1 MLVGYHSHAGDF
13 KKFDGKTS
21 WEIFFD
27 NTNPEVVHQL
37 DTGNCLEGGG
47 DLERARVKLFRKRL
61 DLIVY
66 NPPKTMDSPDVE
78 AVLLF
83 ADGRTE
89 TPGSMSKRHFADI
102 LLHRAAGLWS
112 PG

>member
-1 MLVGYHSHAGDF
+1 
-13 KKFDGKTS
+13 
-21 WEIFFD
+21 
-27 NTNPEVVHQL
+27 
-37 DTGNCLEGGG
+37 
-47 DLERARVKLFRKRL
+47 
-61 DLIVY
+61 
-66 NPPKTMDSPDVE
+66 MDSPDVE

-102 LLHRAAGLWS
+102 LLQRAAGVWS